1 MKRACV
7 WILAFALLGSIN
19 ATAQDNKKAE
29 EKKKEAPAHNELRAL
44 RDSMKEAFNKKD
56 IDGLLKHLHPD
67 VIVTWQNGEVSKG
80 PDAVREYYKRML
92 AGENSVLLNVQADP
106 EVTDLALLFGEPA
119 LTAVAYGKLND
130 RYKLRDG
137 SEFAMD
143 SRFSATAVKK
153 EGKWLIV
160 NFQGSTNVFDND
172 VLRMYVTKIAWW
184 TGGIAGGVALLLG
197 LLIGWF
203 VGKKKVSSAGA

>member
-7 WILAFALLGSIN
+7 WTLAFALLGGIT
-19 ATAQDNKKAE
+19 AAAQDDKKSDD
-29 EKKKEAPAHNELRAL
+29 KKQSIEDPAHNELRAL

-80 PDAVREYYKRML
+80 PDKVREYYKRML
-92 AGENSVLLNVQADP
+92 VGENSTLLEVHADP
-106 EVTDLALLFGEPA
+106 EVTDLSLLFGEPA
-119 LTAVAYGKLND
+119 LTAVAYGKLKD

-137 SEFAMD
+137 SEFTMD

-153 EGKWLIV
+153 DGKWLIV
-160 NFQGSTNVFDND
+160 NFHASPNVFDNE
-172 VLRMYVTKIAWW
+172 VLHMYVNKTAWW
-184 TGGIAGGVALLLG
+184 TGGIAGGAALVLG
-197 LLIGWF
+197 LLIGWLL
-203 VGKKKVSSAGA
+203 GKTTA